1 MIIFAEKNKDLKKL
15 FKESFPDIG
24 VTDDM
29 FAYPEPKN
37 IVTCSNK
44 WLSMGGGIDA
54 VIAKKYPK
62 ECAQAKEQLGKGTM
76 DDLLTPFRIGS
87 VVFAVTVDDQ
97 FKADP
102 KAIKKALSFIFN
114 RLKDHEETFIFT
126 GMGTG
131 IGGLSPEDFIKLCKE
146 AHETN

>member
-1 MIIFAEKNKDLKKL
+1 MIVFAEKNKELREL
-15 FKESFPDIG
+15 FKESFPDIE

-29 FAYPEPKN
+29 FSCPEPKN

-54 VIAKKYPK
+54 IIAKHYPK
-62 ECAQAKEQLGKGTM
+62 ECAQAKEQLGKGTI
-76 DDLLTPFRIGS
+76 DDLLTPFRVGR

-97 FKADP
+97 LKADT
-102 KAIKKALSFIFN
+102 KAIKNALSFIFN

-131 IGGLSPEDFIKLCKE
+131 IGGLSPEKFINLCKE
-146 AHETN
+146 SQ